1 MLVVVLLLTKYGKG
15 FVANVSVLLGIAAGT
30 VLAAMLGKMDFAKVA
45 ASFSDAPDALTGGVM
60 GMRPLDRLPA
70 LYADA
75 AKKLKPGQLSE
86 ILRSPAGFHI
96 VKLLDMHGSTQ
107 AKAPVA
113 LRQTRARHILIKV
126 NELVSETEAR
136 RKLVVIKERLD
147 NGADFAELARKHSA
161 CPSKEQGGNLGQIGP
176 GQTVAEFEQ
185 ALFALSEGEV
195 CSEPV
200 KTRFGVHV
208 IRAGRRLE
216 PRQLPFEMVQQRI
229 ADYLEEASW
238 RRAIAQYVAIL
249 AGQGE
254 ISGVALGDAQGA
266 LVQ

>member
-1 MLVVVLLLTKYGKG
+1 M
-15 FVANVSVLLGIAAGT
+15 AI
-30 VLAAMLGKMDFAKVA
+30 
-45 ASFSDAPDALTGGVM
+45 
-60 GMRPLDRLPA
+60 RRL
-70 LYADA
+70 
-75 AKKLKPGQLSE
+75 
-86 ILRSPAGFHI
+86 
-96 VKLLDMHGSTQ
+96 Q
-107 AKAPVA
+107 AEP
-113 LRQTRARHILIKV
+113 T
-126 NELVSETEAR
+126 
-136 RKLVVIKERLD
+136 
-147 NGADFAELARKHSA
+147 DFAELARKHSA

-229 ADYLEEASW
+229 ADYLEEASG